1 MILAKSHINPLN
13 NKVMKLIVNKTE
25 LFSRLQAVSR
35 IISSK
40 PTLPIMSCFL
50 FNIKDGT
57 MSITA
62 ASADGQ
68 IRTSLEYSG
77 DMVETSICIDAK
89 MLLNSLKMLPE
100 QPLEMNI
107 QGLNVCVRYEGG
119 KFQLMGQETKTFPAM
134 KDNDPLGEIRT
145 TCKQF
150 LNGLLKTQFCSS
162 DDDEL
167 RPIMNAVYV
176 EVCDGNMNYVGSDGH
191 RLSLLQQKMPSVP
204 RISFALPK
212 KISLIL
218 KAIVPNTDDE
228 IVILPSG
235 NNVDFSFKNYQVV
248 GQLLEGRYPN
258 YRSVIPGDND
268 KIVTIETNMLMSAI
282 SRVAVFCNQS
292 SRLIRF
298 SMKNNMLTL
307 SGRDYDLS
315 TDAEEKVQCEYDGVD
330 YEIGLNHILLL
341 EILSIIPGDRCQML
355 VSDPSRAVLIKPEAN
370 EDGEDLTC
378 LIMPLMLE

>member
-1 MILAKSHINPLN
+1 
-13 NKVMKLIVNKTE
+13 MKITIKKGEFL
-25 LFSRLQAVSR
+25 SRLQAASR

-40 PTLPIMSCFL
+40 PTLPIMCCFL
-50 FNIKDGT
+50 FNIKGGT
-57 MSITA
+57 MFITA

-282 SRVAVFCNQS
+282 SRVAVFCSQS

>member
-1 MILAKSHINPLN
+1 
-13 NKVMKLIVNKTE
+13 MKITIKKGEFL
-25 LFSRLQAVSR
+25 SRLQAASR

-57 MSITA
+57 MSIMA

-68 IRTSLEYSG
+68 IRTSLEYQG

-107 QGLNVCVRYEGG
+107 QGLNVCVKYEGG

-134 KDNDPLGEIRT
+134 IDNDPLGEIRT

-167 RPIMNAVYV
+167 RPIMNAVYI
-176 EVCDGNMNYVGSDGH
+176 EVCGGNMNYVGSDGH
-191 RLSLLQQKMPSVP
+191 RLSLLQQKTDPIP

-228 IVILPSG
+228 IIILPSG
-235 NNVDFSFKNYQVV
+235 NSVDFSFKNYQVV

-258 YRSVIPGDND
+258 YRSVIPEDND
-268 KIVTIETNMLMSAI
+268 KIVTIDTNMLMSAI
-282 SRVAVFCNQS
+282 SRVAVFCSQS

-298 SMKNNMLTL
+298 SMRNNTLTL
-307 SGRDYDLS
+307 SGRDYELS

-330 YEIGLNHILLL
+330 NEIGLNHIFLL
-341 EILSIIPGDRCQML
+341 ELLSIIPGDRCKMFI
-355 VSDPSRAVLIKPEAN
+355 SDPSRAVLIKPEVN
-370 EDGEDLTC
+370 EEGEDLTC
-378 LIMPLMLE
+378 LIMPLMLD